1 MKPGNNVATIREK
14 ARVAEYMFYA
24 LPTYLIAHENGTRK
38 KKKLENQLFHSLK
51 APNEKIIDVERTII
65 FFLVNRTV
73 CECYVIL
80 QIINIGSEIKKD
92 LSSFLN

>member
-38 KKKLENQLFHSLK
+38 KKNLK
-51 APNEKIIDVERTII
+51 
-65 FFLVNRTV
+65 
-73 CECYVIL
+73 
-80 QIINIGSEIKKD
+80 IN
-92 LSSFLN
+92 SFTH